1 MPPRI
6 NDKQREEIIRLLD
19 EGLPREAI
27 AKVVGVSPGQ
37 VSAVAAHLTMRT
49 YTQDTPNVDQRSR
62 PPTAGVTAESVLSPS
77 AGEDETV
84 HRPMSRPGD
93 ATGDPA
99 TPLRVPLGTNTAN
112 GDDVSWYPSPASKTL
127 NPHLL
132 VIGESGSGKTYTVQ
146 CICAELVQENLPVV
160 VFDYGQG
167 FVTTAVTP
175 EFREYANPVE
185 LDVARD
191 GVDINPLSIF
201 PTDLY
206 GPINVAQRIAD
217 TFSRVYPK
225 IGVQQHS
232 VLRDAILA
240 VFEDSGIKAGQ
251 EATWRNLAPRL
262 SAVRDRLN
270 ALADDRHNPSR
281 RYAASVLNHISTFFV
296 FNTFRGRGIKI
307 DWNRLLESPG
317 ATFIFQLK
325 GLESSLE
332 KVVTELLLWNLIG
345 YLESIGPAPLR
356 CFIVLDEAHR
366 LSFGENSP
374 VERLLREGRKFGV
387 GIILASQQPEDFSP
401 VAYSNTATK
410 LIFSLVDRTGDVARQ
425 IALRTPEQVSI
436 AGLIKALGTLPRGT
450 GIFISNATSAVIR
463 VFTMEERQ
471 GNWKNRRT

>member
-1 MPPRI
+1 
-6 NDKQREEIIRLLD
+6 LLD

-27 AKVVGVSPGQ
+27 AKAVGVLPGQ

-49 YTQDTPNVDQRSR
+49 YEHQRSR
-62 PPTAGVTAESVLSPS
+62 PTAAATAESILSTPS
-77 AGEDETV
+77 GEGESL
-84 HRPMSRPGD
+84 HRPMSRSRG
-93 ATGDPA
+93 ATGEA
-99 TPLRVPLGTNTAN
+99 TTALRVLLGTDAAN
-112 GDDVSWYPSPASKTL
+112 GEDVWWYPSPASNTL

-175 EFREYANPVE
+175 GFREYANPVE

-201 PTDLY
+201 PNDLY
-206 GPINVAQRIAD
+206 GPVNVAQRIAD
-217 TFSRVYPK
+217 TFLRVYPK

-232 VLRDAILA
+232 VLRDAILD
-240 VFEDSGIKAGQ
+240 VFEGDGIKPGK
-251 EATWRNLAPRL
+251 EATWRNPVPTL
-262 SAVRDRLN
+262 SALRDRLN
-270 ALADDRHNPSR
+270 ALADDRHNRSR
-281 RYAASVLNHISTFFV
+281 RYAASVVNHISTFFV
-296 FNTFRGRGIKI
+296 FNTFRGKGIKI
-307 DWNRLLESPG
+307 DWNRLLESRG

-345 YLESIGPAPLR
+345 YLESKGPASLR
-356 CFIVLDEAHR
+356 CFIILDEAHR
-366 LSFGENSP
+366 LSLGANSP

-425 IALRTPEQVSI
+425 IVLRTPNRSSI
-436 AGLIKALGTLPRGT
+436 VELIKALGSLPRGT
-450 GIFISNATSAVIR
+450 GIFISNENQVIIR
-463 VFTMEERQ
+463 ISTMEERSS
-471 GNWKNRRT
+471 NWTRFVISR